1 MITGLRALECG
12 YEEVREELFQTMKSL
27 TEVFDFFT
35 ILYKGTNNY
44 PHTVK
49 PVITNTSEGFI

>member
-27 TEVFDFFT
+27 TEVFDFFYNFIQKELIT
-35 ILYKGTNNY
+35 IL
-44 PHTVK
+44 
-49 PVITNTSEGFI
+49 IQ